1 MLAKRFILHVTILFL
16 AGWLVACGGDT
27 AAPTGPEP
35 ALSPYQIILVSTDFA
50 VGQPRVSFMLY
61 DGTEAARDV
70 TRVRLTAV
78 DINDEE
84 NYTAV
89 WQGEATGYTDYEI
102 PYWVAYPEI
111 DQGGFWGMIA
121 DITLVDGSR
130 SETTFVIDVL
140 GQSLSPA
147 LGEPAPPSQNR
158 TLADTDLSQLN
169 SGTDSNPALYQMTV
183 AEAVASGKPS
193 VVGFI
198 TPGLCQTEWCTPVL
212 SSMNSVWADVGE
224 DQANFIHIEVYADFQ
239 ALTIVPEMGEWRL
252 STEPWVF
259 VLDENGRVAAKF
271 SGPVSPRELNE
282 ALLPL
287 LEG

>member
-1 MLAKRFILHVTILFL
+1 MIAL
-16 AGWLVACGGDT
+16 AGWLMACGNRT
-27 AAPTGPEP
+27 PTP
-35 ALSPYQIILVSTDFA
+35 AESEATLSPYQIILVSTDFGA
-50 VGQPRVSFMLY
+50 GQPRVSFMLY
-61 DGTEAARDV
+61 DGTEAVKEVARIQ
-70 TRVRLTAV
+70 LTAV

-84 NYTAV
+84 NQTVV

-111 DQGGFWGMIA
+111 NRGGYWGMVA
-121 DITLVDGSR
+121 DITLADGSR

-212 SSMNSVWADVGE
+212 ESVDTVWAEVGE
-224 DQANFIHIEVYADFQ
+224 EQANFIHIEVYADFQ
-239 ALTIVPEMGEWRL
+239 ELLIVPEMGEWRL
-252 STEPWVF
+252 NSEPWVF

-271 SGPVSPRELNE
+271 SGPVSAQELNE

-287 LEG
+287 LQS

>member
-1 MLAKRFILHVTILFL
+1 MLAKRFILHCVILFL

-27 AAPTGPEP
+27 AAPTGSEP
-35 ALSPYQIILVSTDFA
+35 ALSPYQIILVSTDFG

-61 DGTEAARDV
+61 DGTEPVRDV
-70 TRVRLTAV
+70 SQVELTAV
-78 DINDEE
+78 DISDDDNHR
-84 NYTAV
+84 AV

-111 DQGGFWGMIA
+111 DRGGYWGMIA
-121 DITLVDGSR
+121 SISHDDGSR

-147 LGEPAPPSQNR
+147 IGDPAPPSQNR
-158 TLADTDLSQLN
+158 TINDTDLSELN
-169 SGTDSNPALYQMTV
+169 SGTETNPALYQMTV

-212 SSMNSVWADVGE
+212 NSVETVWAEVGQE
-224 DQANFIHIEVYADFQ
+224 QANFIHIEVYADFQ
-239 ALTIVPEMGEWRL
+239 ALTVVPEMGEWRL
-252 STEPWVF
+252 NSEPWVF

-282 ALLPL
+282 ALRPL